1 MIANGAKE
9 AGLKEEEG
17 GRGEGGGG
25 EGGKRGGLID
35 VFCHVQMPRRYGTFP
50 WASRKEGL
58 EFSPTH
64 IQNRPEPEFELSVNT
79 RGDLPLNPQL
89 RLRVFNQVPES
100 KTRGQEKPVG

>member
-9 AGLKEEEG
+9 ARLKEEKE
-17 GRGEGGGG
+17 GGG

-79 RGDLPLNPQL
+79 R
-89 RLRVFNQVPES
+89 
-100 KTRGQEKPVG
+100 

>member
-50 WASRKEGL
+50 
-58 EFSPTH
+58 
-64 IQNRPEPEFELSVNT
+64 
-79 RGDLPLNPQL
+79 
-89 RLRVFNQVPES
+89 
-100 KTRGQEKPVG
+100 